1 MRRYCFTIELKN
13 DDKLIAEYEQHH
25 ANIPAGVVQS
35 FRDAGIQH
43 LELYRL
49 GTRLFMIFDVNDSFS
64 FEKKD
69 AIDRESPD
77 VQKWETQM
85 ARYQQAAPGALA
97 GEKWKM
103 MDRIY
108 SFSN

>member
-13 DDKLIAEYEQHH
+13 DEQLIAEYERHH
-25 ANIPAGVVQS
+25 ANIPAGVEQS
-35 FRDAGIQH
+35 FRDAGIQQ
-43 LELYRL
+43 LQLYRL
-49 GTRLFMIFDVNDSFS
+49 GTRLFMIFDVDNSFS

-69 AIDRESPD
+69 VIDRESPA
-77 VQKWETQM
+77 VQKWEAQM
-85 ARYQQAAPGALA
+85 ARYQQAEPGALA

-103 MDRIY
+103 MDQVY